1 MRIEEIIS
9 ADLKT
14 AMKERN
20 ENVKSLLRV
29 VIGEFNRIDTRGRA
43 DKEIYDTEA
52 IGVLKKMKENAI
64 QMNQPDEV
72 EILEKYLPKMVSEI
86 ELRGMIIHIMTEKS
100 ITAICGMGVVMAELK
115 AKYGATYDGKVASQ
129 LIKELLK

>member
-1 MRIEEIIS
+1 MRIEERIQ

-20 ENVKSLLRV
+20 DNVKSLLRV
-29 VIGEFNRIDTRGRA
+29 IIGEFNRIDTRGRT

-52 IGVLKKMKENAI
+52 IGILKKMKENAI
-64 QMNQPDEV
+64 MVNRLDEV

-86 ELRGMIIHIMTEKS
+86 ELGGTIAHIMTEKA
-100 ITAICGMGVVMAELK
+100 ITSVSGMGIVMAELK